1 MVETVEL
8 HAAWRW
14 DCPECGRE
22 QWVRGIQL
30 ETEHLSEDQRDRLEE
45 AEWWVLYPEMVQCN
59 DCKSPYYVQQGLD
72 EKNKIE
78 DEVIVGHS
86 LPVGDMIG

>member
-1 MVETVEL
+1 MAETVEL

-30 ETEHLSEDQRDRLEE
+30 ETEHLSEEQRDRLEE
-45 AEWWVLYPEMVQCN
+45 AEWWVLYPEMVQCK

-72 EKNKIE
+72 EDAEGWK
-78 DEVIVGHS
+78 D
-86 LPVGDMIG
+86 